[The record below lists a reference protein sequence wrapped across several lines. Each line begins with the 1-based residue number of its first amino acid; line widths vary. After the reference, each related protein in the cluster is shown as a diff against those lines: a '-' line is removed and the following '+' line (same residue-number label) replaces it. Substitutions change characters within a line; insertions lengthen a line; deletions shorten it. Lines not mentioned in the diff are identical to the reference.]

1 MSQEQQQQQSH
12 GKQTQSHGKQT
23 QSQEQAPPAAAPKIE
38 TKEMEITDQ
47 SGSVPASAKKE

>member
-1 MSQEQQQQQSH
+1 MSQEQQQQ
-12 GKQTQSHGKQT
+12 QSHGKQT